1 MNIDETYEKYLKEC
15 KTEIEALNAKR
26 EAQSKYRYVGHVDHM
41 GVKLTRSSNTIGNVV
56 SQLSN
61 SMEMYL
67 VSQNNML
74 GEGESI
80 DIKITR
86 EK

>member
-1 MNIDETYEKYLKEC
+1 MYT
-15 KTEIEALNAKR
+15 TEEIERMRAKRKADLEALNAKR
-26 EAQSKYRYVGHVDHM
+26 ETQNQYRYVGNVDHM
-41 GVKLTRSSNTIGNVV
+41 GVQLTRSGNTIGSVV

-61 SMEMYL
+61 SMELYF

-74 GEGESI
+74 EEGDSI
-80 DIKITR
+80 EIRITR